1 MNVARIAM
9 RDFSAY
15 LSGYAGYAII
25 SAVLLINGLLFN
37 FFAMGEGARYSHE
50 VLQDFFYLSSGTTM
64 IAGILVA
71 MPSLAEERDNGTD
84 VLLRTSAVSDPQVLL
99 GKYFG
104 AMAVLTLV
112 IALTLYMPALVLVNG
127 KISLAHVGVG
137 YLGLWLLGSTV
148 VSIGIFSS
156 SLFKT
161 QLPAGVIGGVITVAL
176 LLGWLGSKVTDAPFT
191 DVLAYTALFDQ
202 HFQPFMEGRLRSTGV
217 IFYLSLT
224 FLFLTLAT
232 RVLQS
237 RRHE

>member
-84 VLLRTSAVSDPQVLL
+84 VLLRTSAVSDQAVVL

-104 AMAVLTLV
+104 AMAVLTLM

-127 KISLAHVGVG
+127 KVSLAHVGVG

-176 LLGWLGSKVTDAPFT
+176 LLGWLGSKVTDPPFT

-217 IFYLSLT
+217 IFYSSLT